1 MGIEN
6 FITFM
11 ITALLF
17 VMTPG
22 LDTIFIL
29 NKSIGQGRKS
39 GVYASLGINTGVI
52 THTLLAALGLSVV
65 LASSPYAFLIIK
77 YSGAFYLLF
86 LGITSLRKRGG
97 SFQIQEE
104 INGIQNS
111 KKDFLSGFLTNTLNP
126 KVALFFIAFFPQFI
140 TPTQINNPVPYLL
153 LGFTYALIGIAWCI
167 LIALFASGFSLK
179 IKNNPNAGIW
189 LNKIGAVVFIL
200 MGLKIAFT

>member
-39 GVYASLGINTGVI
+39 GVYASLGINTGVM
-52 THTLLAALGLSVV
+52 THTLLAALGLSVI

-77 YSGAFYLLF
+77 YAGAFYLFF

-97 SFQIQEE
+97 ALQIQEE

-200 MGLKIAFT
+200 MGLKIVFT